1 VRFASFCAPRAGGTT
16 FVLAPVLW
24 SDERLVPD
32 RDRRI
37 SLGDLVDL
45 IFL

>member
-1 VRFASFCAPRAGGTT
+1 
-16 FVLAPVLW
+16 VLAPVLW
-24 SDERLVPD
+24 IEERIVPD